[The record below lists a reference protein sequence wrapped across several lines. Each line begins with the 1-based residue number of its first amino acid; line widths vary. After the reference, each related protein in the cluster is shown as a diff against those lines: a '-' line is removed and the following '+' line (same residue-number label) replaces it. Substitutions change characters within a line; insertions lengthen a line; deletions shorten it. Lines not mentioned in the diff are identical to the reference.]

1 MQRDS
6 MNVINL
12 MTAETI
18 RISRNRVGL
27 PEGNERDPHFNWIV
41 NPNDFQHEKIE
52 LEKGNL
58 FIKSIGNENDADFVT
73 IGLCW
78 KEIITFFSY
87 LIMEPHELSSQR
99 SSIWGKMIDGLDW
112 PQKY

>member
-27 PEGNERDPHFNWIV
+27 PEGNERDPHFN
-41 NPNDFQHEKIE
+41 
-52 LEKGNL
+52 
-58 FIKSIGNENDADFVT
+58 
-73 IGLCW
+73 
-78 KEIITFFSY
+78 
-87 LIMEPHELSSQR
+87 
-99 SSIWGKMIDGLDW
+99 
-112 PQKY
+112 